1 LTNPLEGIAVVDF
14 TQVMLGPCATQ
25 LLGDFGADVIKI
37 ERLGAGDLSRHS
49 YADETGLDNPVFL
62 SLNRNK
68 RSVEID
74 VRSEQGYEAV
84 RRLLRE
90 ADVLVHNFRPGVMER
105 MRLGYDAVRELNPRI
120 VYAEGT
126 GFGTTGPYAHK
137 GGQDVIAQAFTG
149 VMWQRAD
156 PELPLSIYP
165 TTMGDFSAGMH
176 LVQGILLALLARE
189 RTGEG
194 QRVEVSLYD
203 SLIAAQMQE
212 ATVRLMRDA
221 NLNWAAMP
229 LSGVFETTDGAV
241 VIVGAFKENPLRDIS
256 MALELD
262 EDLSGRPEFSTLEQ
276 QRLHKHELHAI
287 FRERFASQPTDYW
300 ITRLEEQDLLC
311 GPVRPLA
318 EALADAQT
326 AENGMLLEFEHPVA
340 GVVRTVSAPV
350 HLTRTP
356 AALHRRP
363 PLLGEHTEEVLT
375 ALGYD
380 REQLQQ
386 LRKHRIIAAPE
397 TEPV

>member
-1 LTNPLEGIAVVDF
+1 
-14 TQVMLGPCATQ
+14 
-25 LLGDFGADVIKI
+25 
-37 ERLGAGDLSRHS
+37 
-49 YADETGLDNPVFL
+49 
-62 SLNRNK
+62 
-68 RSVEID
+68 
-74 VRSEQGYEAV
+74 
-84 RRLLRE
+84 
-90 ADVLVHNFRPGVMER
+90 
-105 MRLGYDAVRELNPRI
+105 
-120 VYAEGT
+120 
-126 GFGTTGPYAHK
+126 
-137 GGQDVIAQAFTG
+137 
-149 VMWQRAD
+149 
-156 PELPLSIYP
+156 
-165 TTMGDFSAGMH
+165 
-176 LVQGILLALLARE
+176 
-189 RTGEG
+189 
-194 QRVEVSLYD
+194 
-203 SLIAAQMQE
+203 
-212 ATVRLMRDA
+212 
-221 NLNWAAMP
+221 
-229 LSGVFETTDGAV
+229 
-241 VIVGAFKENPLRDIS
+241 

-397 TEPV
+397 FSAGADMKAAGDASGTDYWLGSSPNGFGGIALRRTLDVPVVARVNGYALGGGMEMLLGCDIAIAAESAQFGLTEPRVGRMPLGGGIPQLVRQIPRRHAMGLLLTGRRIDGREALALGLVNEVVGADELDEAVDRWLEAILACAPTSLRAIKQIVQRTALLDVREVLNVKLPALLEALDSEDSREGVRAFLEKRPPAWRGG